1 MNSYVGTVSLDTS
14 ICDGRHTWG
23 EHGMSGDS
31 ILILTRTKTFPAN
44 LREFVRLHA
53 VDEAVRLALAFVA
66 SHIYHF

>member
-1 MNSYVGTVSLDTS
+1 MNSYVGTVSPDTS

-31 ILILTRTKTFPAN
+31 ILILTRTKTFPGESESN
-44 LREFVRLHA
+44 RKTHA

-66 SHIYHF
+66 FHKA